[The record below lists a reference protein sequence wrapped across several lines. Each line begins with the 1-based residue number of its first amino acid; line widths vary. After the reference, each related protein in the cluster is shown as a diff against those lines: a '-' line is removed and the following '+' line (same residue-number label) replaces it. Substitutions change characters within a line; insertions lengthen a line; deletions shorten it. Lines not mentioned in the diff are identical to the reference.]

1 MKGIKKT
8 ICLLLSLIMI
18 LSMGV
23 PAFAFDNATNEAQAN
38 TTTSEASPISIELST
53 DKSSYSTTG
62 IAKITAKVT
71 NTSGKDIKNVSA
83 EAVFTDL
90 APVKNGQT
98 TAEAE
103 TLKDGE
109 SLEFTYS
116 ATINKNAKKLNIFEK
131 IILWFVRIFNGGYSA
146 KDNGFDNGRE
156 YVESYNDIKFG
167 KHNAVNGV
175 KVWFGESDFKFLDFY
190 ASDYSAIWKC
200 TNEITFYASVN
211 SKSKIGNDEI
221 MLYSDKGKIG
231 YLKDDGTTG
240 DEYANDNIFSGTF
253 QLSNINSEEVRYYAV
268 YHSVISEDISIN
280 FHEEIS
286 KVSLNQNSE
295 FCSLVNSIVFA
306 NNKEI
311 QEKFN
316 ELISFLDIS
325 VNQGKIAS
333 YDIGNSGVM
342 IRFNDGSQYLY
353 YYESFN
359 PKSSDTNKSR
369 AKLTSNKLGNI
380 TANNPNSEII
390 VLSPFYNS
398 MPYKYY
404 ETATKI
410 LETVPEYSSCGEYIN
425 ENVTL
430 DVLKTLDNYK
440 VIILST
446 HGGFCGQDNNDFGF
460 LYGTPYD
467 EETKFDY
474 IQKYM
479 RDYSQGN
486 IYVGVLED
494 NSTYW
499 GVKTNFFRNNF
510 NANSFD
516 DALVYMGACHGAD
529 NNALEK
535 VLRQKGVSSIF
546 AYSGSVPENY
556 DFKMYESIF
565 DNLLTNING
574 EYVKA
579 SNALVFAKAK
589 NGANSHQT
597 GLGLVNVPG
606 LILGLVQESA
616 ELHLLGNQ
624 DWSFSNHL
632 THKGQITGYI
642 KEEKTSIS
650 LENITIYAISANAKK
665 EVKTNSNGKF
675 TFNLPAGTWEISVED
690 TDTHWCNEKRTI
702 TVERD
707 EEVTLTPPFYMKKGT
722 KVQGS
727 VLDSTT
733 KAPVANATVEV
744 FDNSDVNIMKGTD
757 GTYDYADFKKCE
769 LVTTTTTDENGKY
782 TLNLQAEKNY
792 AIAVNCENYKFN
804 GLLFY
809 LEKGLDGYFPADIL
823 LVANNDRTVTASGN
837 CGAQGDNVKWVLYDD
852 GELVI
857 SGSGKM
863 QQYTVTD
870 YNVYYGNTNICA
882 GYTSAPWFNYIDSI
896 VKITI
901 NNSVTSIGEYA
912 FALLDKIT
920 SVSISKTVK
929 TIDSYAFGKCLKLEN
944 VYFQEKSA
952 LTNIMS
958 CAFDNCKMLKS
969 INLQDCEE
977 LSKIGYYAFNSC
989 VGLKKIVITKNI
1001 TNLGEGAFANCYG
1014 LNYIEYNIPNLT
1026 SNCEN
1031 IFTHA
1036 GKDSRKLDVIFTDT
1050 VIKIPDYLFEGFS
1063 YGVDDVVCRYPYI
1076 TSVEIG
1082 KNVTTI
1088 GNGAFYFC
1096 NTLRSIYIP
1105 SSVENISFSAF
1116 MSCSNLETINVDTN
1130 NKYYSSINGVLFD
1143 KNHTT
1148 LICFPNKNA
1157 VEYIVP
1163 DGVKT
1168 IGCSAFF
1175 KNNNLTKLTLP
1186 ISTLQIDDSAL
1197 YYCTAL
1203 KDIYIFSNE
1212 WSVSG
1217 TRETISNTRK
1227 WGNNDYVYYYDGN
1240 MYGNT
1245 NSDTQIYAEKN
1256 NITFI
1261 PLD

>member
-23 PAFAFDNATNEAQAN
+23 PAFAFDNATGETQAN
-38 TTTSEASPISIELST
+38 ATSSEASPVSIEIST
-53 DKSSYSTTG
+53 DKSSYSATG

-83 EAVFTDL
+83 EAVFCEL
-90 APVKNGQT
+90 APCKKNSSKT

-446 HGGFCGQDNNDFGF
+446 HGGLCGQDNNDFGF

-722 KVQGS
+722 KVQGC
-727 VLDSTT
+727 VRDSET
-733 KAPVANATVEV
+733 KSPIANAKVELRDGTNFNV
-744 FDNSDVNIMKGTD
+744 MHDVNGKYHVSD
-757 GTYDYADFKKCE
+757 FEDYKV
-769 LVTTTTTDENGKY
+769 LSTTTTDENGKY
-782 TLNLQAEKNY
+782 TFNMPNGKY
-792 AIAVNCENYKFN
+792 VVAVYHDDYEFN
-804 GLLFY
+804 GLYFSF
-809 LEKGLDGYFPADIL
+809 EKNLDGYFPADIL
-823 LVANNDRTVTASGN
+823 LVANGGGEDDRPVTASGN

-857 SGSGKM
+857 SGSGHM
-863 QQYTVTD
+863 ENYG
-870 YNVYYGNTNICA
+870 YNETNYGKAPWKEYGNFIKTVCIESGVN
-882 GYTSAPWFNYIDSI
+882 
-896 VKITI
+896 
-901 NNSVTSIGEYA
+901 SIGSGA
-912 FALLDKIT
+912 FYDCTSLDTIYIGETVFYIGSDFPYRYNPFYLCT
-920 SVSISKTVK
+920 S
-929 TIDSYAFGKCLKLEN
+929 
-944 VYFQEKSA
+944 
-952 LTNIMS
+952 
-958 CAFDNCKMLKS
+958 LKS
-969 INLQDCEE
+969 INVDNN
-977 LSKIGYYAFNSC
+977 NS
-989 VGLKKIVITKNI
+989 
-1001 TNLGEGAFANCYG
+1001 
-1014 LNYIEYNIPNLT
+1014 
-1026 SNCEN
+1026 
-1031 IFTHA
+1031 
-1036 GKDSRKLDVIFTDT
+1036 R
-1050 VIKIPDYLFEGFS
+1050 
-1063 YGVDDVVCRYPYI
+1063 
-1076 TSVEIG
+1076 
-1082 KNVTTI
+1082 
-1088 GNGAFYFC
+1088 
-1096 NTLRSIYIP
+1096 
-1105 SSVENISFSAF
+1105 
-1116 MSCSNLETINVDTN
+1116 
-1130 NKYYSSINGVLFD
+1130 YSSIDGVLFD
-1143 KNHTT
+1143 KNIKNLLVYPQGKVGSYAIPSSVESIGENAFINCSHLTGIDISENITTISERAFASCKSLTSVTIPNSITSIPVECFRYCISLKEVNFGKNLIEIRDSAFYKCSSLSSVNLPDSLENIGHHSFGDCDSLTYVYIPSKVNFLGMSAFGRCVNLTIVEIENGVTDLGSHTFNECT
-1148 LICFPNKNA
+1148 SLKQIILPNSIADLGVYTFSYCNSLESICLPNS
-1157 VEYIVP
+1157 
-1163 DGVKT
+1163 VKT
-1168 IGCSAFF
+1168 IDGTAFYKCS
-1175 KNNNLTKLTLP
+1175 
-1186 ISTLQIDDSAL
+1186 S
-1197 YYCTAL
+1197 L
-1203 KDIYIFSNE
+1203 KDIYYQGSKE
-1212 WSVSG
+1212 DWSK
-1217 TRETISNTRK
+1217 ISISCKEYLDNI
-1227 WGNNDYVYYYDGN
+1227 NIVYQNY
-1240 MYGNT
+1240 
-1245 NSDTQIYAEKN
+1245 
-1256 NITFI
+1256 
-1261 PLD
+1261 